1 MIGMMMRLLLNSL
14 RCLRYARSGGVSRV
28 AKGADCKSAALW
40 LRRFE
45 SCLPHHAKS
54 TSSIPLKSLKN
65 FDEGAGQRRKS
76 IVISMRITKLQEY
89 FSYFH

>member
-1 MIGMMMRLLLNSL
+1 MRLLLNSL

-45 SCLPHHAKS
+45 SCLPHHMKCDP
-54 TSSIPLKSLKN
+54 SILLKSLEN
-65 FDEGAGQRRKS
+65 FDHSREGAGHGRKS
-76 IVISMRITKLQEY
+76 ILISIRITKLQEY
-89 FSYFH
+89 LYCFDF